1 MAIVKVRVQVDGV
14 WTNLT
19 LSNGKWVGTFTSPS
33 ITSYNLANKY
43 YPIKIEV
50 TNDAGTVVTKDA
62 TDATLGE
69 MLRLVVKETIKPKI
83 TLVSPSK
90 GAYVTNNK
98 QPITFKVV
106 DEASGSG
113 VKLSTVRL
121 KIDSTTYTASS
132 TGMKS
137 TGITNGYQFVF
148 TPQSTLKDGNH
159 TITITASDNDGNAA
173 STVTST
179 FTIDTVPPTL
189 TISSPA
195 AGLITN
201 KSALTV
207 TGKTNDVT
215 SSPITLTMTLNG
227 TSLGS
232 VAVETD
238 GSFSKAV
245 TLAEGTNSIVV
256 TSKDGSGQTT
266 SITLSVKLDTTV
278 PVLKGITLTPNPV
291 STSASVAITVEV
303 S

>member
-19 LSNGKWVGTFTSPS
+19 LSNGKWVGTFTAPS

-173 STVTST
+173 TTVSST

-189 TISSPA
+189 TISSPQT
-195 AGLITN
+195 GLITN

-207 TGKTNDVT
+207 TGKTNDAT

-256 TSKDGSGQTT
+256 TAKDGAGQTT